1 MTHAMPWCGGWG
13 LTLVVLRSRVLLVL
27 CEGSNVGSNLCDP
40 TNSLFREIKLILKVY
55 GQNMR
60 ITFKRDSKEG
70 AILERLGKR
79 LVVQKLGV
87 LRIDSEAEP
96 IVIRLIPKE
105 EPRP

>member
-1 MTHAMPWCGGWG
+1 MS
-13 LTLVVLRSRVLLVL
+13 LRVKETELQIWQKIIGDCVK
-27 CEGSNVGSNLCDP
+27 
-40 TNSLFREIKLILKVY
+40 FRAERNRISLILKVY

-70 AILERLGKR
+70 VILERLGKR
-79 LVVQKLGV
+79 LVGQKLGV
-87 LRIDSEAEP
+87 LRTDSEAEP